1 MMNVETAMMNDLG
14 EYRIFGVP
22 AGRYKMRAILS
33 NYAPFNSGEQ
43 EEFAPTYYRGQP
55 DGAGA
60 ASIDL
65 RARQT
70 LRGVDMVVLRT
81 GHAAGSG
88 NGYGGIGPRRCDSGN
103 GFEPRSQ
110 FVFMERPRTVL
121 RPDKPNFEFRL
132 APGAYNVTAY
142 SNGGSQMETGIA
154 QVDVGDTD
162 IDNVAIQLHP
172 VAEVAGACASK
183 ERTI

>member
-70 LRGVDMVVLRT
+70 LRGVDMVALRT
-81 GHAAGSG
+81 ATRRVQGTVMAVSG
-88 NGYGGIGPRRCDSGN
+88 RGDVI
-103 GFEPRSQ
+103 Q
-110 FVFMERPRTVL
+110 VTVSSRDPSSFL
-121 RPDKPNFEFRL
+121 WS
-132 APGAYNVTAY
+132 APGPYFVPTSRNSIPTRARR
-142 SNGGSQMETGIA
+142 I
-154 QVDVGDTD
+154 
-162 IDNVAIQLHP
+162 
-172 VAEVAGACASK
+172 
-183 ERTI
+183 